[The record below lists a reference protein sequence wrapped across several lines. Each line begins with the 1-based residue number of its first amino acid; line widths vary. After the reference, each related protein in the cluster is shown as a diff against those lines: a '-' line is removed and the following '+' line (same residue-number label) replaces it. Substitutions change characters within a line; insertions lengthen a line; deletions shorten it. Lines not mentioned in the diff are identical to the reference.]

1 LNEFVGYSLEGKAD
15 GINYSQLTTLTVK
28 AIQEQQAIIESQ
40 ATEIETLKT
49 LITELSNRLQILEN
63 N

>member
-1 LNEFVGYSLEGKAD
+1 MGVKMVSITA
-15 GINYSQLTTLTVK
+15 TLVK

-40 ATEIETLKT
+40 AFEIEQLKT